1 MRESDLDFLNVSS
14 GVQWCPVVAR
24 SPCCDARSGRVAV
37 AIVCCYVE
45 GIVSSGR
52 CGCIGVLVVVVAV
65 LSVVVHCCMVIVG
78 G

>member
-1 MRESDLDFLNVSS
+1 MRGSDLDFLNVSS

-45 GIVSSGR
+45 GLVSSGR
-52 CGCIGVLVVVVAV
+52 CGCIGVLVVVWLLYLLLFNVV
-65 LSVVVHCCMVIVG
+65 WLS
-78 G
+78 